1 MKKQPPEPWLP
12 VAYTARE
19 AYAIQALAKG
29 EATKEQQQLAYNW
42 ILYSA
47 ADVNQLS
54 YRPGADGARDT
65 AFAEGRRFVGLQL
78 EKLNILSAEYLGK
91 LKDG

>member
-1 MKKQPPEPWLP
+1 MKKPPDPWLP
-12 VAYTARE
+12 ADYTARD

-29 EATKEQQQLAYNW
+29 EATPEQQKLAYAW

-54 YRPGADGARDT
+54 YRPGADGGRDT

-78 EKLNILSAEYLGK
+78 EKLNILSPDYLGK
-91 LKDG
+91 IDARR